1 MRPPN
6 LNEEKKM
13 WKKGYK
19 RVVCLD
25 ESGRG
30 PLAGPVVAA
39 AVMIKNP
46 KLQAPNY
53 KQIPMTKI
61 QNFKRFG
68 YWILEFGYCLE
79 LVICDLEF
87 YAT

>member
-1 MRPPN
+1 
-6 LNEEKKM
+6 
-13 WKKGYK
+13 
-19 RVVCLD
+19 
-25 ESGRG
+25 
-30 PLAGPVVAA
+30 
-39 AVMIKNP
+39 
-46 KLQAPNY
+46 
-53 KQIPMTKI
+53 MTKI